1 MKYTLRAEDMQAFQ
15 ASTAASVQTFAPES
29 CPALSL
35 TQPRVGEHTRRTEG
49 AGAPISSTQLPPASG
64 PV

>member
-1 MKYTLRAEDMQAFQ
+1 MLAFQ

-49 AGAPISSTQLPPASG
+49 AGGSPAAPISSTQLPTANG